1 MPKRTEPIL
10 LPSVISDESHEA
22 HNTSSEFY
30 DLEHDDESSHNSTA
44 IEDIKMFMAADDQ
57 STAPVLHEALD
68 QLQAELID
76 DTAAQVTTARGNER
90 LTATLT
96 DTMHE
101 DTQVRRY
108 ALPVTL
114 VAYGGSVPSSFI
126 RHPLSRQSN
135 GSRIAMCLFGSIEAM
150 RWGHHRRQ

>member
-1 MPKRTEPIL
+1 M
-10 LPSVISDESHEA
+10 ISDESHDA
-22 HNTSSEFY
+22 HNTSSEYF
-30 DLEHDDESSHNSTA
+30 DLEHEDESSHNSTA

-57 STAPVLHEALD
+57 SNNTESVLSEALD

-101 DTQVRRY
+101 DTQVRLDAVPMT
-108 ALPVTL
+108 AL
-114 VAYGGSVPSSFI
+114 ASCGSVPSSSI
-126 RHPLSRQSN
+126 RHPLSRQSD
-135 GSRIAMCLFGSIEAM
+135 GSGSAMCLFESIETV